1 MSEQMSLTN
10 YRPSRFVLL
19 SWLNNLLNLDYI
31 RIEQCTDGL
40 AYAQILASLHPD
52 GGIPLHLFN
61 WAAES
66 PWDCARNL
74 MFVAEAVNRLD
85 LPFEFDA
92 EKLSKGRLLEHLQTL
107 RSFYLYYHN
116 KQIKPTGGRSRS
128 AQQIITKVGGQ
139 PVCRK
144 APLGVA
150 ASVDYVHRTSS
161 GGLLSNS
168 RGTGVVCAKLF
179 NDMKPTTICGAKEVE
194 CTDMIGQLQQHI
206 QDKVHALSK
215 AIEETEEVVRE
226 ASFYFEKLN
235 YIEEIAA
242 SSQSHLGSLV
252 NQMLAVKP
260 EQL

>member
-1 MSEQMSLTN
+1 MSEEMSLLSN
-10 YRPSRFVLL
+10 CRPSRFVLL
-19 SWLNNLLNLDYI
+19 SWLNNLLSLDYI

-66 PWDCARNL
+66 YWDCSRNL
-74 MFVAEAVNRLD
+74 MFVAEAVKRLN

-92 EKLSKGRLLEHLQTL
+92 DKLAKGRLLEHLQTL
-107 RSFYLYYHN
+107 GSFYLYYHN
-116 KQIKPTGGRSRS
+116 KQIQQTGKRRF
-128 AQQIITKVGGQ
+128 AQRIMPKVEGQ
-139 PVCRK
+139 HVCRK
-144 APLGVA
+144 APLGL
-150 ASVDYVHRTSS
+150 ASVESVRKTS
-161 GGLLSNS
+161 GLPSNNS
-168 RGTGVVCAKLF
+168 RGTSVVCAKLF

-206 QDKVHALSK
+206 QSKVHALSK

-235 YIEEIAA
+235 YIEEIAS

-252 NQMLAVKP
+252 NEMLAVKP
-260 EQL
+260 ERF